1 MQKKFSIA
9 VLGGTGQ
16 QGSALALRW
25 ARAGHRLVIGSR
37 HPEKA
42 AAAAKEINAVIAG
55 ADVSGT
61 RNKEAAE
68 AAELVML
75 TVPYAAQRAT
85 IEQVR
90 EALAGKIL
98 IDATVPLMPP
108 KVARVQLPPEGSAVA
123 AIQGF
128 LGGSV
133 RVVSAFQN
141 VSAQHLKDLTHDVDC
156 DVLICGDDVAAREL
170 VAALAAD
177 IGLRAVH
184 AGPIV
189 NSAATE
195 ALTSLLISI
204 NLRYKIAGAG
214 IRITGLP

>member
-16 QGSALALRW
+16 QGSALALRC
-25 ARAGHRLVIGSR
+25 AKAGHRTVIGSR
-37 HPEKA
+37 DPAKA
-42 AAAAKEINAVIAG
+42 AAAAKEIKAVIAD

-61 RNKEAAE
+61 GNKEAAQ

-85 IEQVR
+85 VEQVR

-98 IDATVPLMPP
+98 IDATVPLVPP

-123 AIQGF
+123 AIQSF
-128 LGGSV
+128 LGASV

-204 NLRYKIAGAG
+204 NFRYKIAGAG